1 MVVANAESREIIAIA
16 QAKGKTHDFKLFKDE
31 FVGIDEDILL
41 LADSGFQGIL
51 EFHKNSLIPVK
62 GSKHKPLTA
71 EDKAHNH
78 SLSKRRIVIENI
90 NRRIKRFDIFSD
102 RYRNKRKRHGLRMTI
117 ICAIHNMDLQE
128 F

>member
-1 MVVANAESREIIAIA
+1 
-16 QAKGKTHDFKLFKDE
+16 
-31 FVGIDEDILL
+31 LL

-51 EFHKNSLIPVK
+51 EFHQNSLIPIK
-62 GSKHKPLTA
+62 GSKNKPLTA
-71 EDKAHNH
+71 ETKAYNH

-117 ICAIHNMDLQE
+117 MCAIHNMDLQGV
-128 F
+128 

>member
-1 MVVANAESREIIAIA
+1 MLIANAETKEIIAIA
-16 QAKGKTHDFKLFKDE
+16 QAKGKDHDFKLFKDD
-31 FVGIDEDILL
+31 FSGIDEDILL

-51 EFHKNSLIPVK
+51 EFHQNSLIPVK
-62 GSKHKPLTA
+62 SSKNKPLTA
-71 EDKAHNH
+71 EEKAYNH

-117 ICAIHNMDLQE
+117 MCAVHNMDLHGV
-128 F
+128 

>member
-1 MVVANAESREIIAIA
+1 LLIANAETKEIIAIA
-16 QAKGKTHDFKLFKDE
+16 QAKGETHDFKLFKDD
-31 FVGIDEDILL
+31 FSGINEDILL

-51 EFHKNSLIPVK
+51 DFHKNSLIPVK
-62 GSKHKPLTA
+62 KSKNNPLTA
-71 EDKAHNH
+71 ESKAYNH

-117 ICAIHNMDLQE
+117 ISAIHNMDLQAV
-128 F
+128 